1 MARLKI
7 PSHQIS
13 RPADFPFAKTP
24 FLWWES
30 GRREEE
36 RKKKGRGRL
45 IIKHYNSQVCSL
57 AEISGNFYVIAVVLS
72 GLQPII

>member
-1 MARLKI
+1 MGGEKRK
-7 PSHQIS
+7 
-13 RPADFPFAKTP
+13 
-24 FLWWES
+24 
-30 GRREEE
+30 E
-36 RKKKGRGRL
+36 RKKGRGRL